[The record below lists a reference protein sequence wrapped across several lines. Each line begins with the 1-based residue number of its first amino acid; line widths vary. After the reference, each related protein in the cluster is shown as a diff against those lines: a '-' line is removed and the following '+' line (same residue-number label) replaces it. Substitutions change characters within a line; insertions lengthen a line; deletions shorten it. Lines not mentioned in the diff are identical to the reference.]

1 MVRRRT
7 YRKVLEGMSVIHQRF
22 TSKLKFLRSNEKEH
36 SVGTGGPSAVGGGR
50 RLLSGLVSSSPG
62 LRRSG
67 AAMGLGGTVRSSD
80 LPVARGG
87 EDSWWR
93 HRLRDSEPGA
103 CHCQVPFTSL

>member
-80 LPVARGG
+80 LAHGG
-87 EDSWWR
+87 EDPGGDT
-93 HRLRDSEPGA
+93 DSDLEPA
-103 CHCQVPFTSL
+103 TATERSRVCD